1 MNIKTELLKNYITDY
16 INSKIDDF
24 DIDATKIADT
34 TAIQILNEIQ
44 NILKSKT
51 NTDFEAIEEIAS
63 IFEKY
68 NIDCSARH
76 DF

>member
-68 NIDCSARH
+68 NIDCGARH